1 MELDDL
7 KSTWKGKETK
17 QQTPDIMELIHQRS
31 KGPLASLK
39 HAFRRQ
45 MIAIAVLMIAVT
57 ISNAGLIETV
67 PGYVLFFTY
76 IGFCLAVI
84 AAFFIHYRRTSR
96 MERMDRPVI
105 TNLET
110 YVAQLEEHL
119 RWQYVGSRIVV
130 LLFITLLEVLPLF
143 FHARMLDK
151 WHSVSPVIRF
161 TTYAVYFALLYV
173 VSRRVKQRKFG
184 QHLDHLKELLRTMK

>member
-84 AAFFIHYRRTSR
+84 AAFFIHYRRRNPNGVAVLIRSAGPSGWFHPPCQSQAPNAR
-96 MERMDRPVI
+96 
-105 TNLET
+105 
-110 YVAQLEEHL
+110 VAQA
-119 RWQYVGSRIVV
+119 V
-130 LLFITLLEVLPLF
+130 
-143 FHARMLDK
+143 MDK
-151 WHSVSPVIRF
+151 
-161 TTYAVYFALLYV
+161 
-173 VSRRVKQRKFG
+173 KERKPF
-184 QHLDHLKELLRTMK
+184 